1 MKTYHQ
7 FVEDSGILKQ
17 YENEARER
25 KRRTPQQKRNDRDL
39 SKLTYMFNRELPP
52 N

>member
-7 FVEDSGILKQ
+7 FLEDSGILKQ

-25 KRRTPQQKRNDRDL
+25 KRRTPQQKTMDRDL
-39 SKLTYMFNRELPP
+39 YKLAYMLGLEQPP